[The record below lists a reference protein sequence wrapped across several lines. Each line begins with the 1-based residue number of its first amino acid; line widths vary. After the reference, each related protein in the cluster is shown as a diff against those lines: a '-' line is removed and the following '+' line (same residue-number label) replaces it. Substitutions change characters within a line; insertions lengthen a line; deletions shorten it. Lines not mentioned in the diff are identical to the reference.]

1 MNLHRLRYRYA
12 LQLNSCRRTTSPAG
26 YFRNEQDMRTK
37 EAREALPL
45 FVALIEAT
53 PRAELDAMATRH
65 NSRARAKN
73 QPTPP
78 LNVLHNPLYL
88 DWCRNRGQVW
98 RISDNGL
105 HFKDRRNHWAKN
117 DFDRKVLQVIKDVF
131 IKQYF
136 KK

>member
-1 MNLHRLRYRYA
+1 MNIYRLRYCYA
-12 LQLNSCRRTTSPAG
+12 LQLNSCRRITSPAA
-26 YFRNEQDMRTK
+26 YFRACNDMRTK

-53 PRAELDAMATRH
+53 PRAELEAMATRH

-88 DWCRNRGQVW
+88 DYRRNRGGLW
-98 RISDNGL
+98 KITDNGL
-105 HFKDRRNHWAKN
+105 HFRDHRNHWAKN
-117 DFDRKVLQVIKDVF
+117 DFDRKVLQVIKAVF
-131 IKQYF
+131 IEQYF

>member
-1 MNLHRLRYRYA
+1 MNLYRLRYGYA
-12 LQLNSCRRTTSPAG
+12 LQLNSRRPITSPAG
-26 YFRNEQDMRTK
+26 YFRNGQDMRTK
-37 EAREALPL
+37 EAREMLPL

-53 PRAELDAMATRH
+53 PRAELEAMATCR

-88 DWCRNRGQVW
+88 DWCRHRGQVW

-105 HFKDRRNHWAKN
+105 HFRDHRNHWAKN
-117 DFDRKVLQVIKDVF
+117 DFDRKVLQILK
-131 IKQYF
+131 KLF

>member
-1 MNLHRLRYRYA
+1 MNLYKLRYGYA
-12 LQLNSCRRTTSPAG
+12 LQLNSCRRITSPAG
-26 YFRNEQDMRTK
+26 YFRTSQDMRTK

-53 PRAELDAMATRH
+53 PCAELDAMATRH

-98 RISDNGL
+98 QISDNGL
-105 HFKDRRNHWAKN
+105 HFRDHRNHWAKS
-117 DFDRKVLQVIKDVF
+117 DFDRKVLQVLKR
-131 IKQYF
+131 YTF
-136 KK
+136 KNTTK